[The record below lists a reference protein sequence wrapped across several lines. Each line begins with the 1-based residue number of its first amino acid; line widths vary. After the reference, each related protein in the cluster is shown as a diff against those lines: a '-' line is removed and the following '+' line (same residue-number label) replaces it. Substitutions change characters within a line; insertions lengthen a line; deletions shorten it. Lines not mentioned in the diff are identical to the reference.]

1 MEKIFPR
8 WHRGGQAAREEFM
21 ARVPQARERP
31 FVRADLLLLLAAAE
45 QHNMETASEVL
56 RLRGLSL
63 MLRNMPCFCTAGI
76 DDQATEPLPV
86 PFVPNLPADTSWRR

>member
-31 FVRADLLLLLAAAE
+31 FVRADLPLLLAAAE
-45 QHNMETASEVL
+45 QHNMETTSEVL

-63 MLRNMPCFCTAGI
+63 MLRNMPCFWITGI
-76 DDQATEPLPV
+76 DDQV
-86 PFVPNLPADTSWRR
+86 N